1 MFKVT
6 TILIGLLG
14 VLSMSCMKQQKNESY
29 LLVGSYSEATD
40 AGLSLYRF
48 DMDRGTVAFIKNI
61 SGIVDPSYQTFA
73 KKGTLLYSVSETEG
87 ADAKVCA
94 YTFDKIRGDFS
105 FLNEQKTKGGAP
117 CHIWVDSRQR
127 LAVTANYLGGNVSA
141 FPIAEDGSLMEAD
154 IFSFEGGNPSSAR
167 QEAPHLHCVY
177 PSPDG
182 LYLFAND
189 LGTDRIY
196 KFDLVEDGEKLSLKE
211 GTPAY
216 FDLPVGEGPR
226 HAEFHPNGK
235 WLYVLGELSGKVA
248 VFNYEEGFLTPIQ
261 FIEAD
266 SLHAAGSADI
276 HVSPDGRFLY
286 ASNRLQGDGI
296 AIFSINQEDGLLM
309 KVGYQKTGIH
319 PRNFIIT
326 PNGKFLLC
334 ACRDSHVVQ
343 IFSIDSKTGLLND
356 TGLSIQKTKPVC
368 LKFTTI
374 GD

>member
-1 MFKVT
+1 M
-6 TILIGLLG
+6 
-14 VLSMSCMKQQKNESY
+14 
-29 LLVGSYSEATD
+29 
-40 AGLSLYRF
+40 
-48 DMDRGTVAFIKNI
+48 
-61 SGIVDPSYQTFA
+61 
-73 KKGTLLYSVSETEG
+73 
-87 ADAKVCA
+87 
-94 YTFDKIRGDFS
+94 
-105 FLNEQKTKGGAP
+105 
-117 CHIWVDSRQR
+117 
-127 LAVTANYLGGNVSA
+127 
-141 FPIAEDGSLMEAD
+141 
-154 IFSFEGGNPSSAR
+154 
-167 QEAPHLHCVY
+167 
-177 PSPDG
+177 
-182 LYLFAND
+182 
-189 LGTDRIY
+189 
-196 KFDLVEDGEKLSLKE
+196 
-211 GTPAY
+211 
-216 FDLPVGEGPR
+216 
-226 HAEFHPNGK
+226 
-235 WLYVLGELSGKVA
+235 LGELSGKVA